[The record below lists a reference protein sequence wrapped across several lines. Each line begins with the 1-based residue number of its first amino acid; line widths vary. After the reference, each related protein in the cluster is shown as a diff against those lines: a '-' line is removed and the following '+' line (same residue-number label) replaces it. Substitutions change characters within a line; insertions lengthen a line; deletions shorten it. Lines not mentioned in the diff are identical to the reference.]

1 MALNEKYSALLQRIR
16 KFGGAAVAFS
26 GGVDSSFL
34 CYAAAE
40 ALGTA
45 AAAITIVSPMM
56 SRCDIDCAEH
66 TASKI
71 GIRHILLKDDT
82 IEAQVAENQKD
93 RCYYCK
99 KIEFGAIIAKAHE
112 IGAGV
117 VLDGSNADD
126 ERDYRPGLKATAE
139 LGVLSPLREAG
150 LTKAEIRELS
160 RLAGLP
166 TWNKPAAA
174 CLASRFPYGEAINVE
189 KLRRVEAAEDVMRN
203 AGFCNFRVRSHGN
216 IARLEVAPE
225 ERRLFFDY
233 TALDALSQAI
243 KRTGFTFVAFE
254 LEGYRMGSLNA
265 ELDIT
270 HHENTAL

>member
-1 MALNEKYSALLQRIR
+1 MTLNEKYIALLRQIR
-16 KFGGAAVAFS
+16 EFNGAVVAFS

-34 CYAAAE
+34 CYAAVE
-40 ALGTA
+40 ALGVE

-56 SRCDIDCAEH
+56 SRHDIDSAEQV
-66 TASKI
+66 ASKI
-71 GIRHILLKDDT
+71 GIRHILLEDNT
-82 IEAQVAENQKD
+82 IEDAVAENQKD

-99 KIEFGAIIAKAHE
+99 KIEFGAIIARAKE
-112 IGAGV
+112 IGASV

-150 LTKAEIRELS
+150 LTKPEIRELS
-160 RLAGLP
+160 KLAGLP

-174 CLASRFPYGEAINVE
+174 CLASRFPYGETISVE
-189 KLRRVEAAEDVMRN
+189 KLRRVEAAEDIMRN
-203 AGFCNFRVRSHGN
+203 AGFCSFRVRSHGN
-216 IARLEVAPE
+216 IARLEVAPD

-233 TALDALSQAI
+233 TALEALSKAI

-254 LEGYRMGSLNA
+254 LEGYQMGSLNA
-265 ELDIT
+265 EL
-270 HHENTAL
+270 ENHLP